1 MRRDYLREL
10 TCHRDKQ
17 RSISDEAQEVL
28 QDLQEH
34 PVMFFEPLKFV
45 LDDVTKEFI
54 KLVVEER
61 VRFLSRL
68 NSGYV
73 HVSLMCNSGP
83 WDFAFLGD
91 VPFAS
96 AAWVREEDLQ
106 RQVWVPDP
114 FNARPVALGRLGVA
128 AYRIYLPSSV
138 SLLYFQAC
146 ALRCAVFINRS
157 LVSQHVGGYSP
168 FWVSLAE
175 FRAHAG
181 SFGFELLVLADSRF
195 TGEAPVHQETYDWL
209 QPGGLL
215 RPVEAHIL
223 PQPTQHIA
231 HVSVVP
237 AKDSGTRGNV
247 QVTLKLSEGCGPGM
261 TAKIR
266 FDDHH
271 LLATER
277 KVGKMTQWSEQVPE
291 ARLWTPSEPEL
302 HVLTLSLFSDGVQVD
317 AVSVRFGL
325 RTVESKEGQIRI
337 NGEPVLLLG
346 VNRHENNPFGGIFM
360 TFDALRRDIEL
371 LKELGANFVRGSHYS
386 QDQRFLDLCDE
397 NGILVWEEAVA
408 WQPSLEDLQ
417 DPIFMSQQLR
427 ALDET
432 IDASVNHPS
441 VIIWGFLNEGEANVR
456 AAREAY
462 QQLAKFTKLKDPSR
476 LVSWASRH
484 KVRDETLD
492 LADVIAFNDYPGWY
506 DALVPDIPAVWRSY
520 ADWVRVHHP
529 GKAVLIA
536 EAGASGLA
544 NFLRPANS
552 SGAGLEMW
560 SEDLQAA
567 IVGATIASAVAAG
580 YAGVALWQFA
590 DSRVDVALLE
600 EDNQRR
606 QELPVPPIL
615 EVGAGSAWVEQV
627 AVGYQITNSPFG
639 HHMALRPRGLNNKG
653 LLSLSRQHRKL
664 AFEVAKEGFR
674 GFCFPIVPGRP
685 LEPSTPTAVVEIESL
700 ESLDA
705 LQSHAGCS
713 GCMLA
718 AHTWNPADRPPGEPG
733 LRVHGHRLASRAAR
747 FVLKAGLLSLAGHS
761 DGRLAAVGGFVTVAG
776 TRDVAS
782 SYVAVRQAPT
792 SLWRFEMQDNPN
804 VFLLRVIAG
813 KRCGGVLSLHA
824 GRVPEDLRDAN
835 SVYAVV
841 HMDASLATLFKMRM
855 VV

>member
-1 MRRDYLREL
+1 M
-10 TCHRDKQ
+10 
-17 RSISDEAQEVL
+17 
-28 QDLQEH
+28 
-34 PVMFFEPLKFV
+34 
-45 LDDVTKEFI
+45 
-54 KLVVEER
+54 
-61 VRFLSRL
+61 
-68 NSGYV
+68 
-73 HVSLMCNSGP
+73 
-83 WDFAFLGD
+83 
-91 VPFAS
+91 
-96 AAWVREEDLQ
+96 
-106 RQVWVPDP
+106 
-114 FNARPVALGRLGVA
+114 
-128 AYRIYLPSSV
+128 
-138 SLLYFQAC
+138 
-146 ALRCAVFINRS
+146 
-157 LVSQHVGGYSP
+157 
-168 FWVSLAE
+168 
-175 FRAHAG
+175 
-181 SFGFELLVLADSRF
+181 LADSRF

-237 AKDSGTRGNV
+237 SKDSGRRGNV

-277 KVGKMTQWSEQVPE
+277 NVGKTTQWTEQVPE
-291 ARLWTPSEPEL
+291 AKLWTPSEPQL
-302 HVLTLSLFSDGVQVD
+302 HVLTLSLFSLEGVQVD

-325 RTVESKEGQIRI
+325 RTVESTEGQIRI
-337 NGEPVLLLG
+337 NGEPLLLLG
-346 VNRHENNPFGGIFM
+346 VNRHESHPFGGIFM
-360 TFDALRRDIEL
+360 TLDALRRDIEL

-397 NGILVWEEAVA
+397 NGLLVWEETVA

-417 DPIFMSQQLR
+417 DPIFMSQQLQ

-506 DALVPDIPAVWRSY
+506 DALVPDIPAVWQSY

-606 QELPVPPIL
+606 QKLPVPIL

-700 ESLDA
+700 EPNDA
-705 LQSHAGCS
+705 MQSHAGCT
-713 GCMLA
+713 GCILA

-782 SYVAVRQAPT
+782 SYVAVREAPT
-792 SLWRFEMQDNPN
+792 SLWRFEMQDDPN

-813 KRCGGVLSLHA
+813 KRCGGVLSLDA
-824 GRVPEDLRDAN
+824 GRIPEDLRDGN

-841 HMDASLATLFKMRM
+841 HMDASLATLFKMR
-855 VV
+855 VIV